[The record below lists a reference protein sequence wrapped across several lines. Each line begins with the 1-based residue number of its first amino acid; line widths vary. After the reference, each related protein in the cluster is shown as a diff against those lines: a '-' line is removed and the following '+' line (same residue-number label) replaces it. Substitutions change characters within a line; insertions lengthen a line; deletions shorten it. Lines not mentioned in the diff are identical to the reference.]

1 MEIMVLGS
9 GCGKCRSTIGT
20 IERFAL
26 ASGVEIEI
34 VKVENPDE
42 IHRYGV
48 RSTPAVV
55 IGGKVVHAGGL
66 PSHDEVLGWLKPN
79 PIAFLNQPTRH
90 LLYRQRRLV
99 ARLAVKRKQ
108 VERMAGSLAK
118 QLFTLP
124 WLTVPPIG
132 FTELSKLVSATAPAD
147 ATHG

>member
-1 MEIMVLGS
+1 MEIKVFGS
-9 GCGKCRSTIGT
+9 GCGKCRSTIGM

-48 RSTPAVV
+48 HSTPAVV

-90 LLYRQRRLV
+90 LFFTGKGGWRRGWRANASRSNAWPV
-99 ARLAVKRKQ
+99 AWPSSFSRCR
-108 VERMAGSLAK
+108 G
-118 QLFTLP
+118 
-124 WLTVPPIG
+124 
-132 FTELSKLVSATAPAD
+132 
-147 ATHG
+147 